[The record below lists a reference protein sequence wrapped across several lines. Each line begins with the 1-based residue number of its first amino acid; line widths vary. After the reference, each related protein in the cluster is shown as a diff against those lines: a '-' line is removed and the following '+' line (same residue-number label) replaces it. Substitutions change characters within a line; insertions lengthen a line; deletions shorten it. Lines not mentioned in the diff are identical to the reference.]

1 MNKKF
6 SSQKLAKQILFE
18 SGLQILLAVYNAPK
32 FVNSIDHL
40 RYAQYVM
47 LTKLN
52 KPVQLTSLPP
62 TSGAA
67 HQHFNRVYYQVQT
80 WLGYDLEHQEFG
92 WTMRSNL
99 VRNPRNSVG
108 PAPDELLNTIFCKCK
123 SDCGLRCGFRKAEL
137 QCSLACGQ
145 CNAQACLNALAYETD
160 VNEDRTFDPEIME
173 ELETNV
179 IEDDHED
186 SNELEISEL
195 REHDDYEED
204 KN

>member
-1 MNKKF
+1 
-6 SSQKLAKQILFE
+6 
-18 SGLQILLAVYNAPK
+18 
-32 FVNSIDHL
+32 
-40 RYAQYVM
+40 M

-99 VRNPRNSVG
+99 VR
-108 PAPDELLNTIFCKCK
+108 CK